1 MTPPP
6 HSRSTDKNTGLFNQ
20 LKPQNP
26 SSDKPRGNGGD
37 NDDSNLK
44 PEPKS
49 IVLIIQ
55 KMIINTNT
63 NTKWDLN
70 KIQIVKQ
77 IQIGQIQIN

>member
-1 MTPPP
+1 
-6 HSRSTDKNTGLFNQ
+6 
-20 LKPQNP
+20 
-26 SSDKPRGNGGD
+26 
-37 NDDSNLK
+37 
-44 PEPKS
+44 
-49 IVLIIQ
+49 LIIQ